1 MKRRCSRLMGVVCFL
16 GVQGLA
22 FAGGTVTNTTQN
34 GAWSSVSTWDNGV
47 PVIADSQAFVTHVVG
62 LTTAGRGTSSLNVGA
77 SAGAGTLNI
86 SSGDLTISSVTSV
99 GTGGNIGT
107 LNLSGGSL
115 NPGILKMGSFVS
127 AGFINM
133 SGGSLSAATVDIPQ
147 SAPGSSASFV
157 LSGGT
162 LTLSGTIRVGDA
174 ANSSPGTLTIEGGAA
189 SFEGTT
195 GGNDGTVHFT
205 SESTLV
211 IRPDGPMPNTNLT
224 RINVGT
230 VNIDTGATLELDPL
244 YTPEVGDN
252 WFIFIS
258 QNVVG
263 GSAAIFTNVVTPAG
277 VTISQIVA
285 PTRGVPVGPEKMTV
299 TVTAVPTPTTWVDFA
314 HEGAEDGSVANPYKT
329 LAGGLANVS
338 AGGIIKIKGDTGV
351 SFTAET
357 PTISQ
362 EVTLQA
368 PSGPVTI
375 GITARAAGQSSGSG
389 FVSRGIQR

>member
-1 MKRRCSRLMGVVCFL
+1 MG
-16 GVQGLA
+16 
-22 FAGGTVTNTTQN
+22 
-34 GAWSSVSTWDNGV
+34 
-47 PVIADSQAFVTHVVG
+47 
-62 LTTAGRGTSSLNVGA
+62 TA
-77 SAGAGTLNI
+77 AGAGTLNI
-86 SSGDLTISSVTSV
+86 SSGDLTINSTVMVVGGGNV
-99 GTGGNIGT
+99 GTV
-107 LNLSGGSL
+107 NLSGGTLTASGL
-115 NPGILKMGSFVS
+115 RVGNIGS
-127 AGFINM
+127 GFFNM
-133 SGGSLSAATVDIPQ
+133 SGGTFVAGTVFIPTA
-147 SAPGSSASFV
+147 SPGTSGSFV
-157 LSGGT
+157 ISGGT
-162 LTLSGTIRVGDA
+162 LTLSSTMTIGDA
-174 ANSSPGTLTIEGGAA
+174 LNSSPGTLTIESGAA
-189 SFEGTT
+189 SFDGT
-195 GGNDGTVHFT
+195 NNRQDGTVHFT

-211 IRPDGPMPNTNLT
+211 IRPDGPTPNTNLT
-224 RINVGT
+224 RIYVGT
-230 VNIDTGATLELDPL
+230 VNIDTGATLEFDPQ
-244 YTPEVGDN
+244 YTPAVGDN

-277 VTISQIVA
+277 ITISQIVA

-389 FVSRGIQR
+389 FVSRGRKR